1 MINMLHH
8 PDNEANSAAAQEVFR
23 RLRAE
28 ELATHWRKIE
38 TAPKD
43 GRKLLVYLPEMLG
56 VQDGNKRY
64 ADGRPILKDRPAAVM
79 LAHWVAAP
87 VDSASK
93 PLSLRAKGFSARGG
107 YWSARGDGHRPL
119 THAPTH
125 WMPVPAA
132 PRPSDRESM

>member
-1 MINMLHH
+1 MITLHQ
-8 PDNEANSAAAQEVFR
+8 DSDFEARAAAAQEGFR
-23 RLRAE
+23 RLRADA
-28 ELATHWRKIE
+28 LSAFWRTIE
-38 TAPKD
+38 SAPKD

-64 ADGRPILKDRPAAVM
+64 ADGQPIRKDRPSAVM
-79 LAHWVAAP
+79 AAHWVAAP
-87 VDSASK
+87 VDSAGK

-125 WMPVPAA
+125 WMPLPSA
-132 PRPSDRESM
+132 PRRDDRESN